1 MIWKI
6 AKKEF
11 LLNLM
16 TFKFAVGTILCVVLM
31 AVFMP
36 VLVSDYQQRLE
47 EYNKNVAD
55 NEAELRKVKV
65 YKNITPTIYRPPA
78 VLSVFGGGLEKQL
91 GSSAKIE
98 LDKVPEINAA
108 SAGDN
113 PYLSVFSVFDACL
126 IFKIVISVLALLVA
140 YDVVSG
146 EREQGTLKLI
156 IAGTISRSQV
166 LFGKVLAGLM
176 TLAVPVT
183 IAFIVGLLILLSFPI
198 CLDKLLR

>member
-16 TFKFAVGTILCVVLM
+16 TFKFAVGTILCVILM

-36 VLVSDYQQRLE
+36 VLVNDYQQRLKN
-47 EYNKNVAD
+47 YNENVAD
-55 NEAELRKVKV
+55 NETELRKVKV
-65 YKNITPTIYRPPA
+65 YRNITPTIYRQPS
-78 VLSVFGGGLEKQL
+78 VLSVFSGGLEKQL
-91 GSSAKIE
+91 GNSAKIK
-98 LDKVPEINAA
+98 LDKIPEINAA

-113 PYLSVFSVFDACL
+113 PYLSIFSVFDASL

-156 IAGTISRSQV
+156 MAGTVSRSQI
-166 LFGKVLAGLM
+166 LLGKLLAGLI
-176 TLAVPVT
+176 TLTVPVT
-183 IAFIVGLLILLSFPI
+183 IAFVLGLLV
-198 CLDKLLR
+198 